1 MNPIEDDDGPK
12 DGATPSNVTLMEVG
26 NLEKYLV
33 KACSL
38 LLDVEDSEVAE
49 FEKALKNPE
58 TTVVLKKF
66 ISSNQSPV
74 LLVQKTKGSFLLIC
88 AN

>member
-1 MNPIEDDDGPK
+1 MNTGEDEDVPKTDGPS
-12 DGATPSNVTLMEVG
+12 GSVSLMDVA

-38 LLDVEDSEVAE
+38 LLDVEDRDLPE
-49 FEKALKNPE
+49 FEKALKNTE

-66 ISSNQSPV
+66 ISSTQSPV
-74 LLVQKTKGSFLLIC
+74 LLIQKTKGIFIC
-88 AN
+88 N

>member
-1 MNPIEDDDGPK
+1 MNPIGEDDDVPK
-12 DGATPSNVTLMEVG
+12 TDAVTPSNVSLMEVA

-38 LLDVEDSEVAE
+38 LLDVEDRELPE
-49 FEKALKNPE
+49 FEKSLKNPE

-66 ISSNQSPV
+66 INSTQSPV
-74 LLVQKTKGSFLLIC
+74 LLIQKTKG
-88 AN
+88 